1 MRLKQTFIALKRL
14 SLQLFNYFEN
24 ESKRGTLHDAI
35 NKPKKRTIHAL
46 GLDRSTLSRWIK
58 EDRQNV
64 CGKTE
69 KRKRGPKPKFDSF
82 DKDVIQRTIT
92 KMLHDTKY
100 VTLRRLRQTLISE
113 CTYVFQNVLSGNK

>member
-1 MRLKQTFIALKRL
+1 MRLKQTFIALKML
-14 SLQLFNYFEN
+14 SLQQFNYFEI
-24 ESKRGTLHDAI
+24 ESKRGRLYHAL
-35 NKPKKRTIHAL
+35 NKPKKITIHAL
-46 GLDRSTLSRWIK
+46 GLDRWIK
-58 EDRQNV
+58 EDRQHV
-64 CGKTE
+64 CEKTE

-113 CTYVFQNVLSGNK
+113 CDIRIFSLETN